1 MCHKLTLC
9 QDIAAKLHD
18 VLTDDW
24 FFSYTDEIVVGAV
37 HALSPG
43 QLKSTTTVAHAIMKA
58 HAFTQWDKP
67 NTNGYRQ
74 LFTDICD
81 AIDWI
86 LNDYAKFLGRQMELE
101 PVLTARSKARPRKV
115 LPLTRQQTK
124 AFENYIATIAR
135 NKALAG
141 RQFPPNVVDLVQ
153 YRAINCKE
161 VRQ

>member
-1 MCHKLTLC
+1 MCHKLTLA

-24 FFSYTDEIVVGAV
+24 FFSYTDELVAGAV

-43 QLKSTTTVAHAIMKA
+43 QLKSTTTVATAIMKA
-58 HAFTQWDKP
+58 HAFTQWDQP

-86 LNDYAKFLGRQMELE
+86 LSDYAKFLTRQLVLE
-101 PVLTARSKARPRKV
+101 PVISTRAKPRPRKV
-115 LPLTRQQTK
+115 MPLTRQQEK
-124 AFENYIATIAR
+124 VFENYLATIAR
-135 NKALAG
+135 NKALA
-141 RQFPPNVVDLVQ
+141 RRNFPANVVDLVQ
-153 YRAINCKE
+153 YRAMRME
-161 VRQ
+161 A

>member
-1 MCHKLTLC
+1 MCHKLTLA
-9 QDIAAKLHD
+9 QDIAARLHD

-24 FFSYTDEIVVGAV
+24 FFSYSDEIVAGAV

-43 QLKSTTTVAHAIMKA
+43 QLKSTTTVAAAIMKA
-58 HAFTQWDKP
+58 HPFTQWDKP
-67 NTNGYRQ
+67 GTENSRL
-74 LFTDICD
+74 LFRDICD

-101 PVLTARSKARPRKV
+101 PALCGRAKARQRKAM
-115 LPLTRQQTK
+115 PTTPEQRK
-124 AFENYIATIAR
+124 ALENYVAVIAR

-153 YRAINCKE
+153 YRAL
-161 VRQ
+161 RA

>member
-18 VLTDDW
+18 VLSDDW
-24 FFSYTDEIVVGAV
+24 FFSYTDEIVAAAV

-58 HAFTQWDKP
+58 HPFTQWDKP
-67 NTNGYRQ
+67 GTENSRL
-74 LFTDICD
+74 LFRDICD

-86 LNDYAKFLGRQMELE
+86 LSDYAKFLARQMDLA
-101 PVLTARSKARPRKV
+101 PVLTGRAKV
-115 LPLTRQQTK
+115 RRRDAIPATPEQRRAL
-124 AFENYIATIAR
+124 ENYAAVIAR

-153 YRAINCKE
+153 YRAM
-161 VRQ
+161 RA